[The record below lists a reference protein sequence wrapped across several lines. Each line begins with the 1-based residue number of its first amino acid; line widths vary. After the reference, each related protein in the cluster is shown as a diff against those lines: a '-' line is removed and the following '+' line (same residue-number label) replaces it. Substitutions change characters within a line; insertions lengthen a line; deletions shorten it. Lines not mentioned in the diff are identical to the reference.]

1 VQGNPSVRG
10 VLLALKNQDMQYN
23 FGTFEFAVVL
33 GDGILRDLSHELQI
47 KLTYFLFVPG
57 TSF

>member
-1 VQGNPSVRG
+1 MRG